1 MRSDALACN
10 DANRRRQG
18 FTLVE
23 VLAALAIASVIIVAT
38 AALMRSVVLSF
49 DRGTNRVSGAERLLL
64 AADRLANDIGSA
76 RFVKQIT
83 PGGTVAAFRGDST
96 KIMFV
101 GAGGIDP
108 VQRRSAAGGPAEEV
122 VSIAIEHAGDTTEVV
137 RRRGAWLGPRAR
149 FEDVLLRDEVVL
161 VKGLFDASFAFARM
175 KPDGTL
181 AWSDSWTDEQS
192 LPRLVK
198 VNLRER
204 ASGIDL
210 FGGAEFVI
218 HADAPAPCARAG
230 AAAECVLKG
239 VSGVAPG
246 QPGQQEGPKER
257 TPRGK
262 EDPDE
267 PEEPQR

>member
-1 MRSDALACN
+1 MAHRDPN
-10 DANRRRQG
+10 GGRRG

-23 VLAALAIASVIIVAT
+23 VLAAFTIASVIIVAT

-76 RFVKQIT
+76 RFVKQVT
-83 PGGTVAAFRGDST
+83 PAGAVAAFRGEAT

-108 VQRRSAAGGPAEEV
+108 GRSRGGAGAPGEEV
-122 VSIAIEHAGDTTEVV
+122 VSIAIEHAGDRTEVV
-137 RRRGAWLGPRAR
+137 RRRGAWLGSRAR

-161 VKGLFDASFAFARM
+161 VEGLFDSSFAFARTN
-175 KPDGTL
+175 PDGTI
-181 AWSDSWTDEQS
+181 AWSESWTDTQR

-198 VNLRER
+198 LNLRER

-210 FGGAEFVI
+210 FGGAEFVV
-218 HADAPAPCARAG
+218 HADAPAPCARAS
-230 AAAECVLKG
+230 AAADCVLKG
-239 VSGVAPG
+239 VSG
-246 QPGQQEGPKER
+246 EG
-257 TPRGK
+257 TPTGK
-262 EDPDE
+262 EDQGE

>member
-1 MRSDALACN
+1 MACH

-23 VLAALAIASVIIVAT
+23 VLAAFAIASVIIVAT
-38 AALMRSVVLSF
+38 AALMRSVVMSF
-49 DRGTNRVSGAERLLL
+49 DRGTNRVNGAERLLL

-83 PGGTVAAFRGDST
+83 PGGTVAAFRGNST

-108 VQRRSAAGGPAEEV
+108 GQRRSGVGAPGEEV

-137 RRRGAWLGPRAR
+137 RRRGPWLGSRAR

-161 VKGLFDASFAFARM
+161 VEGLFDASFVFARTN
-175 KPDGTL
+175 PDGTI
-181 AWSDSWTDEQS
+181 AWSDSWTDTQR

-198 VNLRER
+198 LNLRER

-230 AAAECVLKG
+230 AAVECVQKG
-239 VSGVAPG
+239 VSGAAPG
-246 QPGQQEGPKER
+246 QPGQKGQEER
-257 TPRGK
+257 APLGK
-262 EDPDE
+262 GDQDE
-267 PEEPQR
+267 PEEPQK